1 MPTPAAANK
10 TEISVED
17 RMRALF
23 NLQQIDSSIDKIK
36 IVRGELP
43 LEVQDLE
50 DEVTGMETR
59 VEKLEEEIKEAEA
72 EIKVR
77 KNAVTESTAA
87 IKKYE
92 TQQQNVRNNREYD
105 SITKEIEF
113 QNLEIQLSEKKMKEH
128 KIHIDSKNE
137 LIKDA
142 KRVLKERKDDLA
154 HKKAELDDIVA
165 ETDKEEKSLIK
176 KSVKAEKLIEDRLV
190 TAYKRIRGSARN
202 GLAVV
207 TVQRDSCGGCFA
219 KIPPQRQLDIRSR
232 KKVIVCEHCG
242 RILVDADIAS
252 SVNVDTK
259 DED

>member
-1 MPTPAAANK
+1 MATTATAPK
-10 TEISVED
+10 TETSVEEK
-17 RMRALF
+17 MRALF
-23 NLQQIDSSIDKIK
+23 LLQQVDSSIDKIR

-59 VEKLEEEIKEAEA
+59 IAKLEEELKEAET
-72 EIKVR
+72 EIKA
-77 KNAVTESTAA
+77 KKTSITEAQA
-87 IKKYE
+87 LIKKYE
-92 TQQQNVRNNREYD
+92 GQQNNVRNNREYD
-105 SITKEIEF
+105 SLTKEIEF
-113 QNLEIQLSEKKMKEH
+113 QNLEIQLSEKKIKEH
-128 KIHIDSKNE
+128 KAHIDTKND
-137 LIKDA
+137 LLKDA
-142 KRVLKERKDDLA
+142 KKVMKERKDDLS

-176 KSVKAEKLIEDRLV
+176 KSGKAEKLIEERLLL
-190 TAYKRIRGSARN
+190 AYKRIRGSARN
-202 GLAVV
+202 GLGVV

-242 RILVDADIAS
+242 RILVDPDIAS

-259 DED
+259 EED